1 MCHCSAAAFDK
12 YTFYAN
18 RHLSEQLS
26 SQLSE
31 LNCSTVA
38 KLAAA
43 AAAEENRPAV
53 FNSTL
58 FCNHFFL
65 PGLLDIRHQ
74 QQQKGTGGAK
84 GAPIPTVQ
92 YIISVDSY
100 PSVSQFYFRKGI
112 FFTFSLCFSWCHLVK
127 SIWSSRN
134 SSSLKKQRDRVDVLN
149 QR

>member
-43 AAAEENRPAV
+43 AEENRPAV

-58 FCNHFFL
+58 FCNHFFS
-65 PGLLDIRHQ
+65 PGLDIRHQ
-74 QQQKGTGGAK
+74 QQQQQQKRHRRLQGGANSR
-84 GAPIPTVQ
+84 TVQ
-92 YIISVDSY
+92 YTISVDSY
-100 PSVSQFYFRKGI
+100 PSVSQFYFRKA
-112 FFTFSLCFSWCHLVK
+112 HLHLLILFQLVPL
-127 SIWSSRN
+127 SQINMEQRQQQ
-134 SSSLKKQRDRVDVLN
+134 SLKNRETES
-149 QR
+149 